1 MGWADKYK
9 YDCEHEFEKGESV
22 DYYASTRIGDSFV
35 EVTCTKCGYK
45 TQIRDIYVDTFIDS
59 YKPKDTPNPEITIKH
74 REPEPPVDVF
84 KEIYARTPPIPDSAI
99 NYVDDEPYVNTDY
112 ATIIV
117 EQAILNNSSLSRSLH
132 YSLSTYVSL
141 YDLREILGFID
152 NL

>member
-1 MGWADKYK
+1 MGWTDKYK
-9 YDCEHEFEKGESV
+9 YDCEHEFEKGGRV
-22 DYYASTRIGDSFV
+22 DYYASTCVGDNFT

-99 NYVDDEPYVNTDY
+99 SYYDGAPYVDTMY
-112 ATIIV
+112 ATTIV
-117 EQAILNNSSLSRSLH
+117 EQAILNSDLLTAPD
-132 YSLSTYVSL
+132 YMSTYVSL
-141 YDLREILGFID
+141 YDLSEILDFID
-152 NL
+152 KL

>member
-1 MGWADKYK
+1 MGWTDKYK

-45 TQIRDIYVDTFIDS
+45 TQIRDIYVDTFIES
-59 YKPKDTPNPEITIKH
+59 YKPKDTSELEITVKP

-99 NYVDDEPYVNTDY
+99 SYYDDAPYVDTMY
-112 ATIIV
+112 ATTIV
-117 EQAILNNSSLSRSLH
+117 EQAILNSALVTAPDYMH
-132 YSLSTYVSL
+132 TYVSL
-141 YDLREILGFID
+141 YDLSEILDFLD
-152 NL
+152 TL